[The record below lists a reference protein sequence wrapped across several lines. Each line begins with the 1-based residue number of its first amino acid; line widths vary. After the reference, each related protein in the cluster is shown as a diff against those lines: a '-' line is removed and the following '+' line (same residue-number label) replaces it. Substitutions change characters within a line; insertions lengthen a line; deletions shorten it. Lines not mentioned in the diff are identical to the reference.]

1 MNGNSHADHLN
12 TAREIYNAQQQLVWR
27 RENQEP
33 FGDSPADENPSGLGI
48 FEFDLGFPGQRRDR
62 ETGLRYNDQRD
73 AYDAGIGRYTQPEP
87 IGLKGDINLYRY
99 ARNNPL
105 TYFDPDGRQATSQ
118 TGSQTAQGKSP
129 VPPQSQVSPQS
140 KPAQPNTIQQIIQGN
155 ASNDIC
161 QQNAMV
167 AGAVV
172 GACVTGLAT
181 RSFLGAGAGFVI
193 GGIGGILI
201 LGDLICLPDPPLP
214 NTQLP
219 NKK

>member
-105 TYFDPDGRQATSQ
+105 TYIDLNGRNPAT
-118 TGSQTAQGKSP
+118 GAVIGGAIGG
-129 VPPQSQVSPQS
+129 PP
-140 KPAQPNTIQQIIQGN
+140 
-155 ASNDIC
+155 
-161 QQNAMV
+161 
-167 AGAVV
+167 GAVV
-172 GACVTGLAT
+172 GGL
-181 RSFLGAGAGFVI
+181 I
-193 GGIGGILI
+193 GLCIGIGIGII
-201 LGDLICLPDPPLP
+201 SQSNSSSAQARCEAECDKQYDFEAAQCEA
-214 NTQLP
+214 
-219 NKK
+219 